1 MKIPFQ
7 LTSMRGSKILIEIF
21 PIKTFSIIFSYQL
34 ADTDM
39 YEIPMMPDRKTSID
53 YIMSLPLIP
62 NPEVFGLHANADITK
77 NFNETQ
83 SVSDKLLIIFC
94 LVPNHFISL
103 HVIEAFTRS
112 LHDTNT
118 IDIFISQS

>member
-1 MKIPFQ
+1 M
-7 LTSMRGSKILIEIF
+7 IEIF

-53 YIMSLPLIP
+53 YIMSLPIIP

>member
-1 MKIPFQ
+1 MNDYTLLF
-7 LTSMRGSKILIEIF
+7 
-21 PIKTFSIIFSYQL
+21 FSYQL
-34 ADTDM
+34 ADTEL

-83 SVSDKLLIIFC
+83 CVSDNLFNYLFFFC
-94 LVPNHFISL
+94 SLISL
-103 HVIEAFTRS
+103 F
-112 LHDTNT
+112 LM
-118 IDIFISQS
+118 